1 METPPPLSWSDALG
15 VELLVDPV
23 RSDRARMQSRPDL
36 GEADVIL
43 PSAERAGAMPRGERG
58 RLVEKEELRE
68 APRLEQ
74 RFPPPASELET
85 TRDPALPGE
94 TSPDP
99 TRLVVKAAAVAVD
112 EAPRRVHDELTQR
125 RHAVLQR
132 HSDTVDG
139 AGSCDH
145 PPVSPADPRADLEQ
159 LLALNRDYI
168 DSVQLGD
175 VGRFDEILADD
186 FVCSNP
192 DGSIVDR
199 SGFLE
204 QTAIPV
210 TVANLAAHDV
220 DVRLLGDVA
229 IIHARTTYTLPDG
242 REGTGRYTDVWAR
255 RAGGWLAVA
264 AHVTR
269 GSGP

>member
-1 METPPPLSWSDALG
+1 MLAGSDALG
-15 VELLVDPV
+15 MELLVDSV
-23 RSDRARMQSRPDL
+23 RSDRAGMEPRPDL
-36 GEADVIL
+36 GEADVVL
-43 PSAERAGAMPRGERG
+43 PPAERAGTVPGGERR
-58 RLVEKEELRE
+58 RLVEEEELRK
-68 APRLEQ
+68 PSRLEQ
-74 RFPPPASELET
+74 RFPPPAPELEAAG
-85 TRDPALPGE
+85 DPALAGE
-94 TSPDP
+94 ASPDP
-99 TRLVVKAAAVAVD
+99 TCLVVKAATVAVD
-112 EAPRRVHDELTQR
+112 EAPRRIRDELAQR

-132 HSDTVDG
+132 HSDTVVG
-139 AGSCDH
+139 AGSCH
-145 PPVSPADPRADLEQ
+145 HQLVRPADPRDLDQ

-168 DSVQLGD
+168 DSVQHCD

-199 SGFLE
+199 RGFLE
-204 QTAIPV
+204 QTARPV
-210 TVANLAAHDV
+210 TISNLAAHDV

-269 GSGP
+269 GANV